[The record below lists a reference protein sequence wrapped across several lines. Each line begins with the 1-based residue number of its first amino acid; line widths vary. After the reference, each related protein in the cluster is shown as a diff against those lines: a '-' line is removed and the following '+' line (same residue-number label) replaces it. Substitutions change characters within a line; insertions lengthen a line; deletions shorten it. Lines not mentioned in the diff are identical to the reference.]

1 MFKIDYNVIKLTPQ
15 ILDTLNIAF
24 GEYQWA
30 ISGSN
35 LFYLLG
41 IVDRDDID
49 DIDICVSET
58 GYENYKKYHH
68 ENFVGT
74 LYYKKCK
81 PKCGKITNYSP
92 ALFYSKLFLTD
103 PLIPIDVFVYSDD
116 SYEKYAIN
124 KINLFDRII
133 YGFDI
138 NYIYHIKKKWCT
150 NLNYKDAIKKHQADC
165 KKIEEYF

>member
-1 MFKIDYNVIKLTPQ
+1 MFKINYNVIKLTPQ
-15 ILDTLNIAF
+15 IIDTLNIAF
-24 GEYQWA
+24 GVHQWA
-30 ISGSN
+30 LSGSN

-49 DIDICVSET
+49 DIDICVSEI
-58 GYENYKKYHH
+58 GYENYKKYHS
-68 ENFVGT
+68 ENFVGSF
-74 LYYKKCK
+74 YYKKCK
-81 PKCGKITNYSP
+81 PKCGEITNYSP

-103 PLIPIDVFVYSDD
+103 PIVPIDVFVYSDE

-150 NLNYKDAIKKHQADC
+150 NLNYSVAREKQQNDC